1 METFVEL
8 PAELKMLLGMF
19 VTVIVTQFLKWLGD
33 KLGVDLSGYA
43 AKATAALVGAALVLI
58 NAVLSNIPAEFAPIV
73 NQLFALAVVVLGA
86 FGAYKVFLQDRR
98 PL

>member
-33 KLGVDLSGYA
+33 KLGVDLSGYT
-43 AKATAALVGAALVLI
+43 AKVTAALVGAVLVLI
-58 NAVLSNIPAEFAPIV
+58 NAVLSHVPAEFAPIV
-73 NQLFALAVVVLGA
+73 NQLFALVVVVLGA

>member
-33 KLGVDLSGYA
+33 KLGVDLSGYT
-43 AKATAALVGAALVLI
+43 AKVTTALVGAVLVLI
-58 NAVLSNIPAEFAPIV
+58 NAVLSHVPAEFAPIV

>member
-33 KLGVDLSGYA
+33 KLGVDLSGYT
-43 AKATAALVGAALVLI
+43 AKVTAALVGAVLVLI
-58 NAVLSNIPAEFAPIV
+58 NAVLSHVPAEFAPIV

>member
-33 KLGVDLSGYA
+33 KLGVDLSGYT
-43 AKATAALVGAALVLI
+43 AKVTAALVGAVLVLI
-58 NAVLSNIPAEFAPIV
+58 NAVLSHVPAEFAPIV
-73 NQLFALAVVVLGA
+73 NQLFALVVVVLGA
-86 FGAYKVFLQDRR
+86 FGAYKVFLQDQR